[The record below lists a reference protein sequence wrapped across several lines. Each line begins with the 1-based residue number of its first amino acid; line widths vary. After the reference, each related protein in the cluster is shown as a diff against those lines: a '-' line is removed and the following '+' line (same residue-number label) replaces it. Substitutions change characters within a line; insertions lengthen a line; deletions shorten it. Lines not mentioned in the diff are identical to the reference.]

1 MMVAPLANVWQFEIA
16 NLWTNLAARWRAG
29 CADYFFTASRT
40 ASLTPPTAF

>member
-1 MMVAPLANVWQFEIA
+1 MMVAPLPETFGNLIA

-40 ASLTPPTAF
+40 ASLTPPIAF